1 MLAKIGILGGSFDPP
16 HTGHLAMAQT
26 AMAQLELDEVLWIPA
41 GRNPL
46 KSRRTL
52 PGRQRLEM
60 VQLAIENQPG
70 MAASDIE
77 IGRSGL
83 SYTYD
88 TLFELQHVHPGQY
101 WLILGA
107 DALKDF
113 DQWKSP
119 DKILKMSRLAV
130 AVRAPLGKHELENK
144 MTDELRAAID
154 WLEMPPSDVSSTD
167 IRLRSEEKRPFAQ
180 LLPSKVYD
188 YIKKHKLYGL

>member
-1 MLAKIGILGGSFDPP
+1 MVKIGIMGGSFDPP
-16 HTGHLAMAQT
+16 HTGHLALARA
-26 AMAQLELDEVLWIPA
+26 AMAQLELDEILWIPA

-46 KSRRTL
+46 KTRRTV
-52 PGRQRLEM
+52 PGKQRLEM
-60 VQLAIENQPG
+60 VQLAIENEPN

-77 IGRSGL
+77 IGRSGP

-113 DQWKSP
+113 DKWKSP
-119 DKILKMSRLAV
+119 ERILKMARLAV
-130 AVRAPLGKHELENK
+130 VVRPPHGRHELENK

-154 WLEMPPSDVSSTD
+154 WLEMPPVDVSSTE
-167 IRLRSEEKRPFAQ
+167 IRLRSEEKRPFAH